1 MKTTIKTIDEKEA
14 IVSEYLL
21 GTTSFRKLGAK
32 YGIDFRMINS
42 WVMEYQGK
50 NQKSNRASLKKTAT
64 ETPLTT
70 DVNELQ
76 KEVRRLQLHNKL
88 LNAIIDVAEEQL
100 KIDIRKKS
108 GTKQ

>member
-1 MKTTIKTIDEKEA
+1 MKKPIKTIDEKEA
-14 IVSEYLL
+14 IITEYLT
-21 GTTSFRKLGAK
+21 GRTTFRKLGAK

-42 WVMEYQGK
+42 WVMEYQGR
-50 NQKSNRASLKKTAT
+50 NLKSSQPSAPEPAK
-64 ETPLTT
+64 EPPLIT

-88 LNAIIDVAEEQL
+88 LNAIIDIAEDEL
-100 KIDIRKKS
+100 NIDIRKKS